1 MRQYANLRRPA
12 LEDRL
17 LGLRVIEVKGLW
29 IELSGKPLDMVSRD
43 FDFGALMSRTK
54 VQVIEPHHH
63 GDPTGNSVET
73 ISQEASRA
81 LRAIGVR
88 SFFPVGDPA

>member
-1 MRQYANLRRPA
+1 MPTRGGQP

-17 LGLRVIEVKGLW
+17 LGLSFIEVKGLR
-29 IELSGKPLDMVSRD
+29 IELGGKPLDIVSRD
-43 FDFGALMSRTK
+43 FDFGALVSHAK
-54 VQVIEPHHH
+54 DQVIEPHDH

-73 ISQEASRA
+73 ISQGASRA
-81 LRAIGVR
+81 LRAICVR